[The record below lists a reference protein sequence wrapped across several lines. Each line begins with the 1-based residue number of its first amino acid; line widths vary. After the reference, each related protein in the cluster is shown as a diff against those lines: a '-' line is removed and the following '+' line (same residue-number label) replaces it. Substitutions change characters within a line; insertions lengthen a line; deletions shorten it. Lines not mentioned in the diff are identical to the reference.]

1 MRLPIVAVLLA
12 LTLAT
17 PVWADEVTDQ
27 IGEARKLYER
37 GKYSEAVKEL
47 QFVINEIHGKLSGR
61 FVGSLPP
68 APPGWTAEEVET
80 QGMAMMGG
88 GQVITRAYRE
98 ESGEG
103 SVKAQLVV
111 DSPMIQGLAMMLNNP
126 AMLGAQGR
134 MKRVRIKRENALLKW
149 NRWRRSG
156 ELSVILGNGRLLIQ
170 IEGRDVTKEVL
181 TRLMK
186 SWDFDK
192 AKRIAGL

>member
-1 MRLPIVAVLLA
+1 
-12 LTLAT
+12 
-17 PVWADEVTDQ
+17 
-27 IGEARKLYER
+27 
-37 GKYSEAVKEL
+37 
-47 QFVINEIHGKLSGR
+47 
-61 FVGSLPP
+61 SLPP

-156 ELSVILGNGRLLIQ
+156 ELSVILG
-170 IEGRDVTKEVL
+170 
-181 TRLMK
+181 
-186 SWDFDK
+186 
-192 AKRIAGL
+192 